1 MFGDTVVACL
11 LATTV
16 AFGLSAGMSEIA
28 VSTLSVLAGRY
39 QPCGS
44 LAASTCPVPASAMTH
59 AEALIFGSRGTA
71 RDGKLTST
79 PRPESCAP
87 PITGPI
93 AAGDGDDAAAGAAI
107 AAAASSAAA
116 AASTLRMSLPLSI
129 LGRPP
134 APKVTWAHGTHVR
147 VRASR
152 RSRLRRKQAY
162 GFPARR

>member
-28 VSTLSVLAGRY
+28 VSTLRLLPGRY

-44 LAASTCPVPASAMTH
+44 LAASTWPVPASAMTH
-59 AEALIFGSRGTA
+59 AEALIFGSRGIA
-71 RDGKLTST
+71 RDGEVTST
-79 PRPESCAP
+79 PAP
-87 PITGPI
+87 VRWTPAITGPI
-93 AAGDGDDAAAGAAI
+93 AAGEGDAAAAGAAI

-129 LGRPP
+129 LGRLAEPGG
-134 APKVTWAHGTHVR
+134 TWAHGTHVR

-152 RSRLRRKQAY
+152 RS
-162 GFPARR
+162 